1 VLFNEIAKEDID
13 KLYSLLRRT
22 DSVIHFTKLELPSSD
37 RLVLVDAHISNVDVC
52 TTTREIKEL
61 KSFADKFKAYH
72 S

>member
-1 VLFNEIAKEDID
+1 MLFNEIAKEDID
-13 KLYSLLRRT
+13 KFFSLLRRT
-22 DSVIHFTKLELPSSD
+22 DLVIHFTKLELPSSD

-61 KSFADKFKAYH
+61 KSFADKLKAYH

>member
-1 VLFNEIAKEDID
+1 MLFNEIAKEDID